1 MSDYGDITV
10 DIIAEQAKANDVVQA
25 INKID
30 AEKTKLDET
39 RSQAIAQLN
48 AHQGVLQFL
57 LGKMP
62 EDERRAFIEE
72 LNSANA
78 PQSPTSIEKS
88 VQDDS

>member
-10 DIIAEQAKANDVVQA
+10 DIISEQAKANDVVKG

-30 AEKTKLDET
+30 AEKAKLDET

-62 EDERRAFIEE
+62 EDERKEFIAEM
-72 LNSANA
+72 NAAND
-78 PQSPTSIEKS
+78 PQSPAPVEP
-88 VQDDS
+88 VV